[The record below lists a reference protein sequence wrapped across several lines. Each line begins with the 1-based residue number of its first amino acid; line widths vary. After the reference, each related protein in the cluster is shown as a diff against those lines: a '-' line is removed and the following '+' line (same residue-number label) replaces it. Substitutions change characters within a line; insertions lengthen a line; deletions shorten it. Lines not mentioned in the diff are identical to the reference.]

1 VNPLLLSIS
10 AVLLFGLLAILLANG
25 QPKTWHALV
34 YILFGYYLAQS
45 SLGPMVQ
52 QLMNAL
58 LSSVS

>member
-1 VNPLLLSIS
+1 LLLSVS
-10 AVLLFGLLAILLANG
+10 AVLLFGVLVMILIANT
-25 QPKTWHALV
+25 PLKTWHAIIC
-34 YILFGYYLAQS
+34 ILFGYYLAQS